1 VNAANGAAAAPVLL
15 ERIEDGVALIT
26 LNRPAQ
32 RNAMNRAARVALLDA
47 LDECGRPESD
57 VKVIVLTGAGP
68 AFCAGVDL
76 KEVAKEKDAPDSGN
90 ADSGDPDSR
99 QTNWRAVQEELANH
113 PAVVIAAVNGFA
125 LGGGLTLI
133 NAADLAV
140 INEDAQLGMPEIG
153 FGLYPALAGPA
164 TQLRV
169 SRKRAAW
176 LVLTADRIDGRAAVE
191 WGLANLAVPADQVQ
205 AEALSLARRVAAYD
219 ATGLRWSKRALWT
232 VPEHISGWSEAL
244 DYGEAVGV
252 RIRAEAETTQRGL
265 EAFASGTRNPG
276 QGTAP

>member
-1 VNAANGAAAAPVLL
+1 MSATNDEAAAPVLV
-15 ERIEDGVALIT
+15 ERVGDGVARIT

-32 RNAMNRAARVALLDA
+32 RNAMNRAARVALLNA
-47 LDECGRPESD
+47 LDECGRPGAD
-57 VKVIVLTGAGP
+57 VKVIVLTGSGP

-76 KEVAKEKDAPDSGN
+76 KEVAKEKA
-90 ADSGDPDSR
+90 DPDAGDLDSR
-99 QTNWRAVQEELANH
+99 RSSWRAVQEELANH

-140 INEDAQLGMPEIG
+140 ISEDAQLGMPEIG

-169 SRKRAAW
+169 SRKRAGW
-176 LVLTADRIDGRAAVE
+176 MVLTADRIDGRTAVE
-191 WGLANLAVPADQVQ
+191 WGLANLAVPADQVE
-205 AEALSLARRVAAYD
+205 AEAMSLARRVAAYD

-232 VPEHISGWSEAL
+232 VPEHISGWSQAL
-244 DYGEAVGV
+244 DYGEDIGA
-252 RIRAEAETTQRGL
+252 RIRAEAESTQRGI

-276 QGTAP
+276 QGSDR

>member
-1 VNAANGAAAAPVLL
+1 MSAANGETPPPILL
-15 ERIEDGVALIT
+15 ENLEAGIARIT

-47 LDECGRPESD
+47 LDECARPESG
-57 VKVIVLTGAGP
+57 VKVIVLTGSGP

-76 KEVAKEKDAPDSGN
+76 KEVAREKDTP
-90 ADSGDPDSR
+90 DPDSTDPDPDAR
-99 QTNWRAVQEELANH
+99 PTTWRAVQEELGNH

-140 INEDAQLGMPEIG
+140 VNEDAQLGMPEIG

-176 LVLTADRIDGRAAVE
+176 MVLTADRIDGRTAVE

-205 AEALSLARRVAAYD
+205 AEALSLARRIAAYD
-219 ATGLRWSKRALWT
+219 ATGLRWSRRALWT
-232 VPEHISGWSEAL
+232 IPEHISGWSDAL

-252 RIRAEAETTQRGL
+252 RIRAEADATQRGL

-276 QGTAP
+276 QGSAP

>member
-1 VNAANGAAAAPVLL
+1 MSAANAEAAAPVLL
-15 ERIEDGVALIT
+15 ERLGDGVARIT

-32 RNAMNRAARVALLDA
+32 RNAMNRAARVALLNA
-47 LDECGRPESD
+47 LDECTRPGAG
-57 VKVIVLTGAGP
+57 VNVIVLTGSGP

-76 KEVAKEKDAPDSGN
+76 KEVAKEQDDPAAGN
-90 ADSGDPDSR
+90 LDSR
-99 QTNWRAVQEELANH
+99 RASWRAVQDELAKH

-140 INEDAQLGMPEIG
+140 VDEDAQLGMPEIG

-176 LVLTADRIDGRAAVE
+176 LVLTADRIDGRTAVE
-191 WGLANLAVPADQVQ
+191 WGLANLAVPADRVA
-205 AEALSLARRVAAYD
+205 AEALSLARRVAGYD

-232 VPEHISGWSEAL
+232 VPEHISGWSRAL
-244 DYGEAVGV
+244 DYGEDVGA
-252 RIRAEAETTQRGL
+252 RIRAEADATQRGL
-265 EAFASGTRNPG
+265 EGFASGTRNPG
-276 QGTAP
+276 QGSAP